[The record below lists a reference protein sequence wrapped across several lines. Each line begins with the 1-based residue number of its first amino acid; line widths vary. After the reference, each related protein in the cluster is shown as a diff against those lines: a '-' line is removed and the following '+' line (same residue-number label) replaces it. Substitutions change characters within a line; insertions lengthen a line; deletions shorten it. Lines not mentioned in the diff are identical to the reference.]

1 MPDLTTLSVESRQ
14 IEGLRSEV
22 RARNF
27 TLVLD
32 EPESLGGSNSGPTP
46 AELVLASLAA
56 CQQMTYCLQA
66 QRLGVPLEGLEV
78 KVSGEIELSGY
89 LEGTR
94 DAKPGFRSIRVEVA
108 VESSRD
114 DVALMHL
121 KEEVDR
127 LCPVLSA
134 IRGTT
139 EVTLAWRRSPPREAV
154 A

>member
-1 MPDLTTLSVESRQ
+1 MPGLTTLSVESSQ

-32 EPESLGGSNSGPTP
+32 EPEALGGSDSGPTP

-56 CQQMTYCLQA
+56 CQQMTYRLQA
-66 QRLGVPLEGLEV
+66 ERLGIRIEGLEV
-78 KVSGEIELSGY
+78 KVSGEIDLAGY
-89 LEGTR
+89 LEGAR

-108 VESSRD
+108 VESPQD
-114 DVALMHL
+114 DVALMRL

-127 LCPVLSA
+127 LCPVLSV
-134 IRGTT
+134 IRGAT
-139 EVTLAWRRSPPREAV
+139 EVTLAWRRSPPQEAV

>member
-56 CQQMTYCLQA
+56 CQ
-66 QRLGVPLEGLEV
+66 
-78 KVSGEIELSGY
+78 
-89 LEGTR
+89 
-94 DAKPGFRSIRVEVA
+94 
-108 VESSRD
+108 
-114 DVALMHL
+114 
-121 KEEVDR
+121 
-127 LCPVLSA
+127 
-134 IRGTT
+134 
-139 EVTLAWRRSPPREAV
+139 
-154 A
+154 